1 VVVVDTNFLISHLAF
16 LKTLIFEHA
25 KKHKF
30 LIIIPWIVLQELDGL
45 KSARWKNESSSSQ
58 HEVGNLAQTAIKF
71 LHNCLVDKE
80 EGLRG
85 QKIDEK
91 LESTEVIRSIF
102 AVQKSECIIIYFHK

>member
-16 LKTLIFEHA
+16 LKALIFEHA
-25 KKHKF
+25 KKHQL

-45 KSARWKNESSSSQ
+45 KSTLKNKSSSSQ

-71 LHNCLVDKE
+71 LHNCLINKE

-85 QKIDEK
+85 QKIDERI
-91 LESTEVIRSIF
+91 ETAEVIP
-102 AVQKSECIIIYFHK
+102 